1 MAHPVPRDRH
11 HAAGLNP
18 PGLTPSHVE
27 QALPDHRSGSAWAL
41 SPLCGKPLVVVP
53 ISIAP
58 VGACSQRQAL
68 PRTDFAPPR
77 PRGAGV
83 GQEYRQQPVR
93 GRASS
98 WSRSG
103 RGKAE
108 ESSSGWVGA
117 VGDAGLEDDTPSTL
131 RDEPML

>member
-1 MAHPVPRDRH
+1 MVRERLGVEPLMWQTFGGGADFYCPGWSLL
-11 HAAGLNP
+11 ATAGPTENRFLPHLNHEAQ
-18 PGLTPSHVE
+18 G
-27 QALPDHRSGSAWAL
+27 W
-41 SPLCGKPLVVVP
+41 GKV
-53 ISIAP
+53 S
-58 VGACSQRQAL
+58 
-68 PRTDFAPPR
+68 
-77 PRGAGV
+77 
-83 GQEYRQQPVR
+83 RQQPVR

-103 RGKAE
+103 RGNE